1 MECRIVDL
9 QDLAYGFLDPDA
21 AARVRDHVADCPR
34 CRSDFARLQSE
45 RNRLAGAAAGL
56 SLPRERKSLMPLAFA
71 AALLVGLLWL
81 LIPRESP
88 PTRESLPDTAVV
100 VPAAQ
105 EKSAPKGVPDDEES
119 LQKEITRLDAA
130 LKSTTDDQERSRIK
144 TTIGDLKI
152 RLQRVVRAKSDPTAM
167 KDKEPEPKKPVKGKA
182 DPADDRILKLKME
195 QKGLFEK
202 IKLSTDP
209 AEKQRLEQRVKDLEQ
224 EIKQLDPNPKVAI
237 NFKEVDLRLQS
248 NPDDVGALVDRAT
261 WSLDNGKAEPAMKDL
276 ERAIAIKPDFAPA
289 YLKRAIAHAMMG
301 HVSEAWADAKR
312 GEQLDMKAGKMID
325 DTLRTIKKLT
335 ASKGER
341 KQPAGDLE
349 NQIATLRDRL
359 EELRAMAANTDLSA
373 SDRERAG
380 RDADRVQV
388 EIDRMAADLKT
399 RPAEPQ
405 KIEKKK

>member
-130 LKSTTDDQERSRIK
+130 LKSTTDDQERSWLVRERVFDVEPRGTQAARTALVEEILRIHP
-144 TTIGDLKI
+144 TADVSLAILP
-152 RLQRVVRAKSDPTAM
+152 DPTFDNVRWGYTEA
-167 KDKEPEPKKPVKGKA
+167 DPEPRWVLI
-182 DPADDRILKLKME
+182 DP
-195 QKGLFEK
+195 
-202 IKLSTDP
+202 
-209 AEKQRLEQRVKDLEQ
+209 
-224 EIKQLDPNPKVAI
+224 
-237 NFKEVDLRLQS
+237 
-248 NPDDVGALVDRAT
+248 
-261 WSLDNGKAEPAMKDL
+261 
-276 ERAIAIKPDFAPA
+276 
-289 YLKRAIAHAMMG
+289 
-301 HVSEAWADAKR
+301 
-312 GEQLDMKAGKMID
+312 
-325 DTLRTIKKLT
+325 
-335 ASKGER
+335 
-341 KQPAGDLE
+341 
-349 NQIATLRDRL
+349 
-359 EELRAMAANTDLSA
+359 
-373 SDRERAG
+373 
-380 RDADRVQV
+380 
-388 EIDRMAADLKT
+388 
-399 RPAEPQ
+399 
-405 KIEKKK
+405 